1 MVNTIH
7 IVNGDVVVPILTGS
21 GIEGDIIV
29 WREMLCDG
37 PISGEVGGDEF
48 WKKRLNYFEKE
59 FDVSK
64 LEYFDNTIKEL
75 LKLEDLSNYNELVMW
90 FEFDLFCQVNLMALS
105 TFLYKNFRKTI
116 TYNLVC
122 SGKVK
127 GNDKLH
133 SLTDFSPED
142 FKELYN
148 TKLKVNKTDLE
159 YAKKCWEAYSK
170 NNIEKI
176 TAFDF
181 SENNKFSYF
190 EPAIK
195 QHLKRFQTKNGLNE
209 IQNKIL
215 ELIDSSALTAN
226 DIVRDL
232 LIWQHKETI
241 YGFGDMQY
249 FSYLK
254 KLSDFVQISEE
265 KYFLNASGKTMINQ

>member
-1 MVNTIH
+1 MANTIH
-7 IVNGDVVVPILTGS
+7 IVNGDAVVPILTGS

-37 PISGEVGGDEF
+37 PVYVKVGSDEF
-48 WKKRLNYFEKE
+48 WKKRLDYFEKE
-59 FDVSK
+59 LDVSK
-64 LEYFDNTIKEL
+64 LEYFDKTIKEL

-105 TFLYKNFRKTI
+105 TFLYKNYRKTI

-148 TKLKVNKTDLE
+148 NKLKLNKTDLE
-159 YAKKCWEAYSK
+159 YAKECWEAYAK

-176 TAFDF
+176 AAFDY

-190 EPAIK
+190 ELAMK
-195 QHLKRFQTKNGLNE
+195 QHLKRFQTINGLNE

-215 ELIDSSALTAN
+215 ETIDSSALTAKE
-226 DIVRDL
+226 IVQNL
-232 LIWQHKETI
+232 LIWQHQETV

-249 FSYLK
+249 FLYLK
-254 KLSDFVQISEE
+254 KLHSFIRISEE
-265 KYFLNASGKTMINQ
+265 KYFLNAIGKAIINQ